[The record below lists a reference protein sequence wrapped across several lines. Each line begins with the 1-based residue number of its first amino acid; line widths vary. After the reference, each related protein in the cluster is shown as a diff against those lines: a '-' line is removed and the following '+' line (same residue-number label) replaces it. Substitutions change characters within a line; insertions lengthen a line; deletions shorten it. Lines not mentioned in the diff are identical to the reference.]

1 MKRRVV
7 ITGMGAVT
15 PIGNNVKELWEG
27 VREGRCGIAPIT
39 SFDSSPQKVHLA
51 GEVKGL
57 DITSRIPKAE
67 ARKMARFTQLGVIA
81 ALEAFEQSGITPE
94 NTDYD
99 RCGVLVS
106 SGIGSLPTI
115 EEEHDRGRERGWD
128 RVSPFFI
135 PMSITNMAA
144 GAIAIRLGLRGMC
157 SCVVTACAGGT
168 NAIGDAFR
176 QIRDGYAEAMVC
188 GGAESSITG
197 LAVGGFTS
205 MKALCETN
213 DPDRAS
219 IPFDRERSGF
229 VMGEGAGILVLEE
242 YEHAK
247 ARGARILGEIAGYGA
262 TCDAYHITAPAP
274 GGEGAARCMAQ
285 ALADAGL
292 APEEIGYINAHGTS
306 TPMNDKCETA
316 AIKAVFGEGSCPPVS
331 STKSMTGHLL
341 GAAGGVEAI
350 VTALALEEGF
360 LPATIH
366 YREPDPECD
375 LDVIPNQG
383 RKAQAEAALSNS
395 LGFGGHNA
403 TLALKRFRD

>member
-15 PIGNNVKELWEG
+15 PVGNNTRELWES
-27 VREGRCGIAPIT
+27 VRAGRCGIAPIT
-39 SFDSSPQKVHLA
+39 AYDPAGQKVSLA

-57 DITSRIPKAE
+57 TVTDFIPKAE

-81 ALEAFEQSGITPE
+81 AQEAFAQSGITPE

-106 SGIGSLPTI
+106 SGIGGLSTI
-115 EEEHDRGRERGWD
+115 QEEHDRGRARGWD

-135 PMSITNMAA
+135 PTCITNMAA
-144 GAIAIRLGLRGMC
+144 GTIAIRLGLRGMC

-168 NAIGDAFR
+168 NAVGDAFR
-176 QIRDGYAEAMVC
+176 HIRDGYADVMVC
-188 GGAESSITG
+188 GGTESAITP
-197 LAVGGFTS
+197 LAMGGFTS
-205 MKALCETN
+205 MKALCESA
-213 DPDRAS
+213 DPARAS

-247 ARGARILGEIAGYGA
+247 AREAVILGEVAGYGA

-274 GGEGAARCMAQ
+274 GGEGAARAMKE

-316 AIKAVFGEGSCPPVS
+316 AVKAVFGEEACPPIS

-350 VTALALEEGF
+350 ITALALQEGF
-360 LPATIH
+360 LPATIG
-366 YREPDPECD
+366 YREPDPDCD
-375 LDVIPNQG
+375 LDVIPNEG
-383 RKAQAEAALSNS
+383 RQTQAEAALSNS

-403 TLALKRFRD
+403 VLAMKRFRE